1 MLISCFSRKFPA
13 APPPPPA
20 GDPGSVLQVLRELDG
35 FSNENLQQVETSFM
49 NLESQLQSK
58 EEMESIC
65 GLGDSLQRQL
75 ITPITYLSQTN
86 AILAEKLFFLHLLT

>member
-1 MLISCFSRKFPA
+1 MLISCFSRKFP
-13 APPPPPA
+13 PPPLPPPAA

-49 NLESQLQSK
+49 KLESQMQSK
-58 EEMESIC
+58 EEMESVC
-65 GLGDSLQRQL
+65 GLQRQL

-86 AILAEKLFFLHLLT
+86 LTLAEKLFFLHLLT